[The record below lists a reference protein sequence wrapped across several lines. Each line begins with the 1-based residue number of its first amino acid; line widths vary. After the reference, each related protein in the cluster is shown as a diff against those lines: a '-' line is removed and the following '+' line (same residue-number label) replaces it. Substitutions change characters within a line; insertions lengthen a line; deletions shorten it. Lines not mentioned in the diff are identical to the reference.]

1 MSAHFFL
8 YIDTRVNMKDFTVY
22 SKYETFTNQLS
33 NNELEV
39 VIRPMKASNKDVY
52 NSQFYCELCKNC
64 YKPNDEEMLIKY
76 KDKVIA
82 LLYTPCVDHY
92 QKQYIVCVLFVN
104 AETHKLL
111 GKQCYKEAVNPMC
124 ISNAN
129 IKDIISEMKM
139 HEEDMVEA

>member
-1 MSAHFFL
+1 
-8 YIDTRVNMKDFTVY
+8 MKDFTVY

-39 VIRPMKASNKDVY
+39 IIRPMKAGNRDVY
-52 NSQFYCELCKNC
+52 NSNFYYDLCKNC

-76 KDKVIA
+76 KDTIAA

-104 AETHKLL
+104 KVTNTIL
-111 GKQCYKEAVNPMC
+111 GQQCYKEAVNPMC
-124 ISNAN
+124 ISNTN

-139 HEEDMVEA
+139 YEEDMVEA

>member
-1 MSAHFFL
+1 
-8 YIDTRVNMKDFTVY
+8 MKDFTVY

-39 VIRPMKASNKDVY
+39 VIRPMKAGNRDIY
-52 NSQFYCELCKNC
+52 NSHFYCDLCKNC

-82 LLYTPCVDHY
+82 FLYTPCVDHY
-92 QKQYIVCVLFVN
+92 QKQYIVCTLFVN
-104 AETHKLL
+104 AASNKIIGH
-111 GKQCYKEAVNPMC
+111 QCYKEAVNPMC

-139 HEEDMVEA
+139 YEEDMVEA